1 MGIVVCVSMLIG
13 LLGFMPMPWR
23 ENQGNSVPAQ
33 SILGRIQSV
42 APLLLA
48 IMGAWN
54 ALWYG
59 LRNLGSFWGN
69 AGLLT
74 GLIMMMAAVLL
85 NKANTGSLL
94 ALIYRVLNPLRVLVF
109 VALLASFLLYLVTL
123 IQLNL
128 GYPII
133 R

>member
-1 MGIVVCVSMLIG
+1 MGIVVCVAMLAG

-23 ENQGNSVPAQ
+23 ENQANSVPAQ
-33 SILGRIQSV
+33 SILGRVQSI

-59 LRNLGSFWGN
+59 LRHLGSFWGN
-69 AGLLT
+69 TGLVT
-74 GLIMMMAAVLL
+74 GLIMLMAAVLL
-85 NKANTGSLL
+85 NKTNTGSLL
-94 ALIYRVLNPLRVLVF
+94 AVIYRVLNPLRVPVF
-109 VALLASFLLYLVTL
+109 IALLASFLLYLVTL

>member
-1 MGIVVCVSMLIG
+1 MGIVVCVTMLIG
-13 LLGFMPMPWR
+13 LIGFLPMPWR
-23 ENQGNSVPAQ
+23 ENQANSIATESV
-33 SILGRIQSV
+33 LGKMQAI
-42 APLLLA
+42 APFLLL
-48 IMGAWN
+48 IMGVWN

-59 LRNLGSFWGN
+59 LRHLDTFWGST
-69 AGLLT
+69 GVIT
-74 GLIMMMAAVLL
+74 GLIMLMAAVLL
-85 NKANTGSLL
+85 NKSAKGSLL
-94 ALIYRVLNPLRVLVF
+94 NLVYRILNPLRLLVF

>member
-1 MGIVVCVSMLIG
+1 MGIVVCVAMLIG

-23 ENQGNSVPAQ
+23 ENQENSVSAQ
-33 SILGRIQSV
+33 SILARVQSI
-42 APLLLA
+42 APLVLA

-59 LRNLGSFWGN
+59 LRHLGSFWGN

-74 GLIMMMAAVLL
+74 GMIMLMAAVLL
-85 NKANTGSLL
+85 NRANMGSLL
-94 ALIYRVLNPLRVLVF
+94 SLIYRVLNPLRVPVF
-109 VALLASFLLYLVTL
+109 IALLASFLLYLVTL